1 MIEMTGE
8 ALLAAIREAQQ
19 ATTAADEVGGLT
31 AEELRD
37 ALGLS
42 KDKLRAVLNRFA
54 KEGRLKVGKRLV
66 PDVTGR
72 MNVRPTY
79 LLLPE

>member
-1 MIEMTGE
+1 MTE
-8 ALLAAIREAQQ
+8 DALLEAIREAQR

-42 KDKLRAVLNRFA
+42 KDKLQAALLQLNR
-54 KEGRLKVGKRLV
+54 EGRLKVGKRLV

-79 LLLPE
+79 LLLE

>member
-8 ALLAAIREAQQ
+8 ALLNAIREAQQ

-42 KDKLRAVLNRFA
+42 KDKLRAVLQQFA
-54 KEGRLKVGKRLV
+54 KDGRLKVGWRLM
-66 PDVTGR
+66 PDLTGR
-72 MNVRPTY
+72 PNRRPTY
-79 LLLPE
+79 LLTE

>member
-1 MIEMTGE
+1 MIEMTADLLLE
-8 ALLAAIREAQQ
+8 ALREAGR

-42 KDKLRAVLNRFA
+42 KDKLRARLIQLQR
-54 KEGRLKVGKRLV
+54 EGRLRVGKRMV
-66 PDVTGR
+66 PDLTGR
-72 MNVRPTY
+72 PQWRPTY
-79 LLLPE
+79 LLTE